1 MSISILFFGHFHYY
15 SSFILSNIMSLNM
28 SLFCGT
34 DFPVEITKAPIPLTH
49 SVSLL
54 LHRLSPIKMACPDCR
69 HANNIY
75 RPASIW
81 RYLNNRLIRYIFFF
95 PRQGRDS
102 GRVGNAAGEWRVSG
116 GNSRLPDC
124 VYASHGR
131 SSSRGSWPP
140 PPARILTSFNTVKPS
155 IIPPPT
161 T

>member
-1 MSISILFFGHFHYY
+1 MGP
-15 SSFILSNIMSLNM
+15 
-28 SLFCGT
+28 
-34 DFPVEITKAPIPLTH
+34 DFPVEITKAPIPPTH
-49 SVSLL
+49 SVSPL
-54 LHRLSPIKMACPDCR
+54 LHRLSPNKKKACPDCR
-69 HANNIY
+69 HTNNIY
-75 RPASIW
+75 GPASIW
-81 RYLNNRLIRYIFFF
+81 RYLNNRLTRYIFFF